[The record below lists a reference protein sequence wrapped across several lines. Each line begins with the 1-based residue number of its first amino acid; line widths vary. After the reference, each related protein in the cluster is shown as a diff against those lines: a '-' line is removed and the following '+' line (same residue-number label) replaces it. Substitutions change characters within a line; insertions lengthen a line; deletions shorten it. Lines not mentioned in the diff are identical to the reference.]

1 MQFIIQAH
9 GQPVHVGAEAVVL
22 EADSWDDRGYRT
34 SFDIWYRN
42 PTDLRNLGRAKV
54 AVAGQERGPSPL
66 LPAVYDGPPPVELFS
81 LGQSDIYYD
90 NIRKLGFESR
100 TAILG
105 GLGDLAY
112 DLGRFNVAQAHE
124 VTRESLL
131 RVVEEQT
138 VRVQFNRIARGGV
151 RLSEYRFS
159 YLGPGQDPDSE
170 IVFHVHP
177 EARPSSNV
185 HVLIGRNG
193 VGKTTLLRRLAGAV
207 VTNIHEKY
215 GRVMMSPT
223 STSPVGE
230 RFVNVVSV
238 TFSAFDPFAAMEAF
252 GRPGAPLPPE
262 AVAYTYVGLK
272 SSSERTGGLERTQ
285 HDLLCAAF
293 GEAFEQVLQTRRL
306 MSSWRSAMLTLS
318 RDPRFAETSIA
329 SYAQDLRAGQKL
341 SRSLT
346 HAMTD
351 AFGKLS
357 SGHAIVV
364 LTLTELVG
372 RVAEQSLVL
381 VDEPETHLHPPLL
394 ASFVQALSELLT
406 EFNGVAVIAT
416 HSPVV
421 LQTVP
426 RSCVYKLIRH
436 GETSRAERPQIETYG
451 ENVGVL
457 THEVFGLE
465 VMQSG
470 FYNEITEAVARFD
483 SYADVLAHFSGQL
496 GSEAKGLVHVLLA
509 DKAHGR
515 S

>member
-1 MQFIIQAH
+1 MQFIIQPF

-22 EADSWDDRGYRT
+22 EADGWDDMGFRT
-34 SFDIWYRN
+34 TFNLWYRN
-42 PTDLRNLGRAKV
+42 PTDLRNLGPVKV
-54 AVAGQERGPSPL
+54 AWVGQERGPNPL
-66 LPAVYDGPPPVELFS
+66 QPGVYTGLPEGEVFS

-90 NIRKLGFESR
+90 NIRKLGSATR
-100 TAILG
+100 TAILH
-105 GLGDLAY
+105 GLGDLAF
-112 DLGRFNVAQAHE
+112 DLDWFDAAQAHE

-131 RVVEEQT
+131 RMVDEQT
-138 VRVQFNRIARGGV
+138 VRVQYHRIARGGV

-170 IVFHVHP
+170 ISFHVRP
-177 EARPSSNV
+177 ETRPSSNI
-185 HVLIGRNG
+185 HVLVGRNG

-207 VTNIHEKY
+207 VHPDLHEMY
-215 GRVMMSPT
+215 GRVTMAPT
-223 STSPVGE
+223 STSAAGE

-238 TFSAFDPFAAMEAF
+238 TFSAFDPFATMQAP
-252 GRPGAPLPPE
+252 GRPGVPLPPNG
-262 AVAYTYVGLK
+262 VAYQYVGLK
-272 SSSERTGGLERTQ
+272 ASTERTGGLETTQ
-285 HDLLCAAF
+285 HERLCSGFHDALVRALES
-293 GEAFEQVLQTRRL
+293 GRIWA
-306 MSSWRSAMLTLS
+306 WCDAMKTLS
-318 RDPRFAETSIA
+318 RDPRFADTAIA
-329 SYAQDLRAGQKL
+329 AYAEELRAG
-341 SRSLT
+341 SRIMKSHL
-346 HAMTD
+346 D
-351 AFGKLS
+351 ALRQAFEKLS

-372 RVAEQSLVL
+372 LVVEQSLVIL
-381 VDEPETHLHPPLL
+381 DEPETHLHPPLL

-406 EFNGVAVIAT
+406 DRNGVAVIAT

-436 GETSRAERPQIETYG
+436 GETSRAEQPQIETYG

-470 FYNEITEAVARFD
+470 FYKDVTDAVERFD
-483 SYADVLAHFSGQL
+483 SYEDVLAHFSGQL

-509 DKAHGR
+509 DKVRGR